1 MEKIIFTK
9 MSGAGNDFI
18 FIDERE
24 NTKITFSTNLIK
36 ILCNSKTGVG
46 ADGLILIKDKNGFDF
61 EMQYFNADGTTNTLG
76 GNGARCAIK
85 FANDTNRLSSVNARF
100 LSNGITY
107 NGLVIE
113 DELIRF
119 DFNPPEKIKTNF
131 KVKASNQLITANY
144 ADTGSPHV
152 VIKIN
157 DVLEDPHIPFS
168 NYDQLMEFPVFDI
181 GKEIRNLPEFAPG
194 GTNVNFIKIVS
205 DSVLIRTFER
215 GVENETL
222 ACGTGSVASALVV
235 NLTSNIEP
243 PIKLITKSGEH
254 LTVDFEKNNNIF
266 KNISLTGSA
275 KTIFIGEY
283 YLNL

>member
-1 MEKIIFTK
+1 MGKIIFTK
-9 MSGAGNDFI
+9 MSGAGNDFV

-24 NTKITFSTNLIK
+24 NSGITLSTNLIK
-36 ILCNSKTGVG
+36 TLCDSKTGIDT
-46 ADGLILIKDKNGFDF
+46 DGLILIKDKIDFDF
-61 EMQYFNADGTTNTLG
+61 EMQYYNADGTTNTLC

-85 FANDTNRLSSVNARF
+85 FANDTNRLSSVNASF
-100 LSNGITY
+100 YSNGITY
-107 NGLVIE
+107 TGLIIE
-113 DELIRF
+113 DELVRF
-119 DFNPPEKIKTNF
+119 DFNPPGKIKLNF
-131 KVKASNQLITANY
+131 KVKASDQLITANY
-144 ADTGSPHV
+144 ADTGSPHI

-157 DVLEDPHIPFS
+157 DVLENPQNPFS
-168 NYDQLMEFPVFDI
+168 NYDQLMEFPIFNI

-194 GTNVNFIKIVS
+194 GTNVNFIKIINGS
-205 DSVLIRTFER
+205 ILIRTFER

-235 NLTSNIEP
+235 NLTDNIEP
-243 PIKLITKSGEH
+243 PIKLITKSSEH

-266 KNISLTGSA
+266 ENVSLTGSA

>member
-61 EMQYFNADGTTNTLG
+61 EMQYFNADGTTNTLC

>member
-9 MSGAGNDFI
+9 MSGAGNNFV

-24 NTKITFSTNLIK
+24 NSEIIFSADLIK
-36 ILCNSKTGVG
+36 KLCDSKTGIG
-46 ADGLILIKDKNGFDF
+46 ADGLLLIKDKNGFDF
-61 EMQYFNADGTTNTLG
+61 EMQYFNADGTTNTLC

-85 FANDTNRLSSVNARF
+85 FANDTNRLSSVNAKF
-100 LSNGITY
+100 LSNGIIYT
-107 NGLVIE
+107 GLVIE
-113 DELIRF
+113 DELVRF
-119 DFNPPEKIKTNF
+119 DFKPPGKIKLNF
-131 KVKASNQLITANY
+131 KVKASDQLITANY
-144 ADTGSPHV
+144 SDTGSPHV

-157 DVLEDPHIPFS
+157 DVLENPQNPFS
-168 NYDQLMEFPVFDI
+168 NYDQLMEFPVYDI
-181 GKEIRNLPEFAPG
+181 GKEIRNLPEFAPD
-194 GTNVNFIKIVS
+194 GTNVNFIKIVN
-205 DSVLIRTFER
+205 DSILIRTFER

-235 NLTSNIEP
+235 NLTSNISP
-243 PIKLITKSGEH
+243 PIKLITKSGEY

-266 KNISLTGSA
+266 ENVSLTGSA

>member
-18 FIDERE
+18 FIVERE

-36 ILCNSKTGVG
+36 IWCNSKTGVG

-61 EMQYFNADGTTNTLG
+61 EMQYFNADGTTNTLC

>member
-1 MEKIIFTK
+1 

-61 EMQYFNADGTTNTLG
+61 EMQYFNADGTTNTLC

>member
-1 MEKIIFTK
+1 

-61 EMQYFNADGTTNTLG
+61 EMQYFNADGTTNTLC

-254 LTVDFEKNNNIF
+254 LIVDFEKNNNIF

>member
-61 EMQYFNADGTTNTLG
+61 EMQYFNADGTTNTLC

-157 DVLEDPHIPFS
+157 DVLESPQNPFS

-181 GKEIRNLPEFAPG
+181 GKEIRNLPEFAPD
-194 GTNVNFIKIVS
+194 GTNVNFIKIV
-205 DSVLIRTFER
+205 
-215 GVENETL
+215 N
-222 ACGTGSVASALVV
+222 
-235 NLTSNIEP
+235 
-243 PIKLITKSGEH
+243 
-254 LTVDFEKNNNIF
+254 
-266 KNISLTGSA
+266 
-275 KTIFIGEY
+275 
-283 YLNL
+283 